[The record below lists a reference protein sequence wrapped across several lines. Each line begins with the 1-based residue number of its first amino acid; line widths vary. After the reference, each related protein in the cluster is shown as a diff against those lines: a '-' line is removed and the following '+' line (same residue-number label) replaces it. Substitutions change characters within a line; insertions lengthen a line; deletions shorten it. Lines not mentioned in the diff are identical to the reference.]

1 MSMTFIITTE
11 QKVIFICIQ
20 DIRDDFSG
28 RVLEETPDHL
38 VGDPAVPGGAVV
50 IHVGEADVAE
60 PAGLE
65 DGVAV
70 LVEGLHV
77 DDGVPVV
84 VADVTK
90 TPQGGHHA
98 VLPGDCRSPTQ
109 EVFVPGRETFGE
121 ARTMAVVLVGG

>member
-1 MSMTFIITTE
+1 M
-11 QKVIFICIQ
+11 
-20 DIRDDFSG
+20 
-28 RVLEETPDHL
+28 
-38 VGDPAVPGGAVV
+38 PGGAVV
-50 IHVGEADVAE
+50 VHVDEADVAE

-84 VADVTK
+84 VAEITK

-98 VLPGDCRSPTQ
+98 GLPGDCRSPAQ
-109 EVFVPGRETFGE
+109 EVFVPGGVTFWE
-121 ARTMAVVLVGG
+121 ARTMAVVLVGGQELGHGVPADKEGEVFMPG